1 MFAMIFGFLFILYVV
16 AALIGIAGAVIEAVF
31 SGFASVIPAVLSGR
45 GILIGIVLGFLLVRA
60 HMKKAA
66 QAEEE

>member
-16 AALIGIAGAVIEAVF
+16 AALIGIA
-31 SGFASVIPAVLSGR
+31 
-45 GILIGIVLGFLLVRA
+45 A